1 MLSEYREIFLEELE
15 EQLQVMDGEILKL
28 EQSGQS
34 GTVIQS
40 LFRAAH
46 TIKGSS
52 AAMGFEEMKQL
63 THEMEHL
70 LDRVRSGQLGVSG
83 ALVDL
88 LFTALDILKQLKQD
102 IVGGE
107 PPSADISDC
116 VRALRSFGSENPGL
130 PGDRAETAE
139 MPVHRGKPSLS
150 LDLEL
155 RVQERME
162 QGQELFWVDIRIA
175 PECLI
180 RGARAY
186 VIHSAL
192 NECGDVLL
200 ADPEPEGLDEE
211 GPGDLLFLYAGK
223 QSREELQAFADG
235 LMEVERAVV
244 EPLAHEEAAVPGAAR
259 DAAGAGDRAGG
270 APAQAAG
277 QAGSPAGV
285 SGSADAPA
293 QAAGQAGSPAS
304 VSGGADAPAQAAGQA
319 GSPAVVSGGAG
330 APAQAAGQAGSPAGV
345 SGGAG
350 APAQAAGQAGSPAGV
365 SGGAG
370 APAQAAGQA
379 GSPAGVSGS
388 AGAPAQAAGS
398 AMAPATT
405 PQAAAPAS
413 RPAAADAPA
422 KAKSPTIRVSVERLE
437 HLMNLVGEL
446 VIDQTRI
453 HQVERTQ
460 RRRFA
465 DESVDELGQI
475 ADHLSRIIGDLQESV
490 MKTRMLPIE
499 QLFNRFPR
507 MIRDLSRM
515 LGKEIELVLE
525 GKDTELDRTLI
536 EEIADPLIHLIRNA
550 VDHGIEKPEI
560 RTLSGKSAGGV
571 LTIRAAHEDNQVV
584 IYVQDD
590 GAGIDPAR
598 MIRSAL
604 EKGVISREEAEQLSE
619 REAVELIFRPGF
631 STAST
636 VSDVSGRGVGMDI
649 VRSHIE
655 KLNGLIDIETRLG
668 HGTCFKIKLPLT
680 LAIIVGLQVKLGGRT
695 FIVPMSNIA
704 EIVRVSPDD
713 IRSIRG
719 QSVIVLRNQVI
730 PVARL
735 HDYLRIPYM
744 ENTRSHIPLVIV
756 GSAEK
761 RLALVVDELIGNQEI
776 VIKSLGPYIGKVDG
790 IAGAT
795 ILGDGNVALI
805 LEIASI
811 IGRSGVRPH

>member
-28 EQSGQS
+28 EQSGES

-70 LDRVRSGQLGVSG
+70 LDRVRSGQLAVSG
-83 ALVDL
+83 ALIDL
-88 LFTALDILKQLKQD
+88 LFTALDFLKQLKRD

-107 PPSADISDC
+107 PSSADISDC
-116 VRALRSFGSENPGL
+116 VRALRSFGGEDPGL
-130 PGDRAETAE
+130 AGDRPDAEE
-139 MPVHRGKPSLS
+139 MPAHRGKPSLS
-150 LDLEL
+150 LDLGL

-162 QGQELFWVDIRIA
+162 LGQKLFWVDIRIA
-175 PECLI
+175 SECLI

-192 NECGDVLL
+192 NEHGDVLL

-211 GPGDLLFLYAGK
+211 GPGDLLFLYAGN
-223 QSREELQAFADG
+223 QSREELQVFADG

-244 EPLAHEEAAVPGAAR
+244 EPLAQEEAALSGTGAVERAADSAAAAGNSAAAAVNAA
-259 DAAGAGDRAGG
+259 DAAGAGGRAGG
-270 APAQAAG
+270 VVSAEESAGPARSATAPAARP
-277 QAGSPAGV
+277 S
-285 SGSADAPA
+285 SEDA
-293 QAAGQAGSPAS
+293 
-304 VSGGADAPAQAAGQA
+304 
-319 GSPAVVSGGAG
+319 
-330 APAQAAGQAGSPAGV
+330 
-345 SGGAG
+345 
-350 APAQAAGQAGSPAGV
+350 
-365 SGGAG
+365 
-370 APAQAAGQA
+370 
-379 GSPAGVSGS
+379 
-388 AGAPAQAAGS
+388 
-398 AMAPATT
+398 T
-405 PQAAAPAS
+405 
-413 RPAAADAPA
+413 APA

-465 DESVDELGQI
+465 DETVDELGDI

-550 VDHGIEKPEI
+550 VDHGIEKPEV
-560 RTLSGKSAGGV
+560 RTLSGKNAGGV

-604 EKGVISREEAEQLSE
+604 EKGVITREEAGQLSD

-668 HGTCFKIKLPLT
+668 QGTCFKIKLPLT

-704 EIVRVSPDD
+704 EIVRVNPDE
-713 IRSIRG
+713 IRSIQG

-735 HDYLRIPYM
+735 HDYLQIPYTA
-744 ENTRSHIPLVIV
+744 NPGSHIPLVIV

-776 VIKSLGPYIGKVDG
+776 VIKSLGPFIGKVDG

-811 IGRSGVRPH
+811 IGRIGGQRLLP

>member
-28 EQSGQS
+28 EQSGES

-70 LDRVRSGQLGVSG
+70 LDRVRSGQLAVSG
-83 ALVDL
+83 ALIDL
-88 LFTALDILKQLKQD
+88 LFTALDILKQLKRD

-107 PPSADISDC
+107 PSSADISEC
-116 VRALRSFGSENPGL
+116 VRALRSFGSEDPGL
-130 PGDRAETAE
+130 DGDRPDAEG
-139 MPVHRGKPSLS
+139 MPAHRGKPSLS
-150 LDLEL
+150 LDLGL

-162 QGQELFWVDIRIA
+162 LGQKLFWVDIRIA
-175 PECLI
+175 SECLI

-192 NECGDVLL
+192 NEHGDVLL

-211 GPGDLLFLYAGK
+211 GPGDLLFLYAGN

-244 EPLAHEEAAVPGAAR
+244 GPLAQEEAAVSGAGAAER
-259 DAAGAGDRAGG
+259 DAAGAGNSAAAGVNAADAADAGGRAGG
-270 APAQAAG
+270 VMSAEESAG
-277 QAGSPAGV
+277 HTGSTAGV
-285 SGSADAPA
+285 GDSGVAAVNTAGPA
-293 QAAGQAGSPAS
+293 RS
-304 VSGGADAPAQAAGQA
+304 
-319 GSPAVVSGGAG
+319 
-330 APAQAAGQAGSPAGV
+330 
-345 SGGAG
+345 
-350 APAQAAGQAGSPAGV
+350 
-365 SGGAG
+365 
-370 APAQAAGQA
+370 
-379 GSPAGVSGS
+379 
-388 AGAPAQAAGS
+388 
-398 AMAPATT
+398 
-405 PQAAAPAS
+405 AAAPAGAAGGPAAAADPAWS
-413 RPAAADAPA
+413 AGSTPAAADAPPHAPPHATAPASQPAAEDASAPA

-465 DESVDELGQI
+465 DETVDELGDI

-550 VDHGIEKPEI
+550 VDHGIEKPEV
-560 RTLSGKSAGGV
+560 RTLSGKSSGGV

-604 EKGVISREEAEQLSE
+604 EKGIITREEAGQMSE

-668 HGTCFKIKLPLT
+668 QGTCFKIKLPLT

-704 EIVRVSPDD
+704 EIVRVNPDE
-713 IRSIRG
+713 IRSIQG

-735 HDYLRIPYM
+735 HDYLQIPY
-744 ENTRSHIPLVIV
+744 TAYPGSHIPLVIV

-761 RLALVVDELIGNQEI
+761 RLALAVDELIGNQEI
-776 VIKSLGPYIGKVDG
+776 VIKSLGPFIGKVDG

-811 IGRSGVRPH
+811 IGRAGGQSLLP

>member
-1 MLSEYREIFLEELE
+1 MLSEYKEIFLEELE

-28 EQSGQS
+28 EQSGES
-34 GTVIQS
+34 GIVIQS

-70 LDRVRSGQLGVSG
+70 LDRVRSGQLAVSG
-83 ALVDL
+83 ALIDL
-88 LFTALDILKQLKQD
+88 LFTALDILKQLKRD

-107 PPSADISDC
+107 SSFADISDC
-116 VRALRSFGSENPGL
+116 VRALRNFGEDQDL
-130 PGDRAETAE
+130 DGDRPDAEE
-139 MPVHRGKPSLS
+139 MPAHRGKPSLS
-150 LDLEL
+150 LDLRL

-162 QGQELFWVDIRIA
+162 LGQKLFWVDIRIA
-175 PECLI
+175 SECLI

-192 NECGDVLL
+192 NEYGDVLL
-200 ADPEPEGLDEE
+200 ADPEPEGLNEE
-211 GPGDLLFLYAGK
+211 GPGDLLFLYAGN

-244 EPLAHEEAAVPGAAR
+244 EPLAQEEAAVSGAGAAER
-259 DAAGAGDRAGG
+259 AAGSAAPDAAGAAG
-270 APAQAAG
+270 PAGSVPDAAG
-277 QAGSPAGV
+277 AAGPAGSASDAVGAADPAG
-285 SGSADAPA
+285 SAAAAAADAP
-293 QAAGQAGSPAS
+293 PH
-304 VSGGADAPAQAAGQA
+304 
-319 GSPAVVSGGAG
+319 
-330 APAQAAGQAGSPAGV
+330 
-345 SGGAG
+345 
-350 APAQAAGQAGSPAGV
+350 
-365 SGGAG
+365 
-370 APAQAAGQA
+370 
-379 GSPAGVSGS
+379 
-388 AGAPAQAAGS
+388 
-398 AMAPATT
+398 
-405 PQAAAPAS
+405 AAASAS
-413 RPAAADAPA
+413 RPSAEDASAPA

-465 DESVDELGQI
+465 DETVDELGHI

-550 VDHGIEKPEI
+550 VDHGIEKPEV

-604 EKGVISREEAEQLSE
+604 QKGVITQEEAGQLSE

-668 HGTCFKIKLPLT
+668 QGTCFKIKLPLT

-704 EIVRVSPDD
+704 EIVRVNPDE
-713 IRSIRG
+713 IRSIQG

-735 HDYLRIPYM
+735 HDYLQIPYTA
-744 ENTRSHIPLVIV
+744 NTGSHIPLVIV

-761 RLALVVDELIGNQEI
+761 RLALAVDELIGNQEI

-811 IGRSGVRPH
+811 IGRTGGRPH

>member
-28 EQSGQS
+28 EQSGES

-70 LDRVRSGQLGVSG
+70 LDRVRSGQLAVSG
-83 ALVDL
+83 ALIDL
-88 LFTALDILKQLKQD
+88 LFTALDILKQLKRD

-107 PPSADISDC
+107 PSSADISDC
-116 VRALRSFGSENPGL
+116 VRALRSFGSEDPGL
-130 PGDRAETAE
+130 DGDRPDAEE
-139 MPVHRGKPSLS
+139 MPAHRGKPSLS
-150 LDLEL
+150 LDLGL

-162 QGQELFWVDIRIA
+162 LGQKLFWVDIRIA
-175 PECLI
+175 SECLI

-192 NECGDVLL
+192 NEHGDVLL

-211 GPGDLLFLYAGK
+211 GPGDLLFLYAGN
-223 QSREELQAFADG
+223 QSREELQVFADG

-244 EPLAHEEAAVPGAAR
+244 EPLAQEEAAVSGAGAAER
-259 DAAGAGDRAGG
+259 DAAGAGNSAAAAVNAADAADAGGRAGG
-270 APAQAAG
+270 VMSAEESAGLARSTAGVGDSGVAAVNTAGPARSAAAPAGAAG
-277 QAGSPAGV
+277 GPAA
-285 SGSADAPA
+285 ADAP
-293 QAAGQAGSPAS
+293 PH
-304 VSGGADAPAQAAGQA
+304 
-319 GSPAVVSGGAG
+319 
-330 APAQAAGQAGSPAGV
+330 
-345 SGGAG
+345 
-350 APAQAAGQAGSPAGV
+350 
-365 SGGAG
+365 
-370 APAQAAGQA
+370 
-379 GSPAGVSGS
+379 
-388 AGAPAQAAGS
+388 
-398 AMAPATT
+398 AT
-405 PQAAAPAS
+405 APAS
-413 RPAAADAPA
+413 RPSAEDASAPA

-465 DESVDELGQI
+465 DETVDELGDI

-550 VDHGIEKPEI
+550 VDHGIEKPEV
-560 RTLSGKSAGGV
+560 RTLSGKNAGGV

-604 EKGVISREEAEQLSE
+604 EKGIITREEAGLLSE

-668 HGTCFKIKLPLT
+668 QGTCFKIKLPLT

-704 EIVRVSPDD
+704 EIVRVNPDE
-713 IRSIRG
+713 IRSIQG

-735 HDYLRIPYM
+735 HDYLQIPY
-744 ENTRSHIPLVIV
+744 TAYPGSHIPLVIV

-776 VIKSLGPYIGKVDG
+776 VIKSLGPFIGKVDG

-811 IGRSGVRPH
+811 IGRIGGQSLLP

>member
-1 MLSEYREIFLEELE
+1 MLSEYKEIFLEELE

-28 EQSGQS
+28 EQSGES
-34 GTVIQS
+34 GIVIQS

-70 LDRVRSGQLGVSG
+70 LDRVRSGQLAVSG
-83 ALVDL
+83 ALIDL
-88 LFTALDILKQLKQD
+88 LFTALDILKQLKRD

-107 PPSADISDC
+107 SSSADISDC
-116 VRALRSFGSENPGL
+116 VRALRNFGGEDQDMDT
-130 PGDRAETAE
+130 DRADAE
-139 MPVHRGKPSLS
+139 ELPAHRGKPSLS
-150 LDLEL
+150 LDLRL

-162 QGQELFWVDIRIA
+162 LGQKVFWVDIRIA
-175 PECLI
+175 SECLI

-192 NECGDVLL
+192 NEYGDVFL
-200 ADPEPEGLDEE
+200 ADPEPEGLNEE
-211 GPGDLLFLYAGK
+211 GPGDLLFLYAGN
-223 QSREELQAFADG
+223 QSLEELQAFADG

-244 EPLAHEEAAVPGAAR
+244 EPLAQEEAAVSGAGAAER
-259 DAAGAGDRAGG
+259 AAGSAAGAGESA
-270 APAQAAG
+270 APAAAG
-277 QAGSPAGV
+277 TAGPAG
-285 SGSADAPA
+285 
-293 QAAGQAGSPAS
+293 AAGA
-304 VSGGADAPAQAAGQA
+304 AP
-319 GSPAVVSGGAG
+319 PH
-330 APAQAAGQAGSPAGV
+330 
-345 SGGAG
+345 
-350 APAQAAGQAGSPAGV
+350 
-365 SGGAG
+365 
-370 APAQAAGQA
+370 
-379 GSPAGVSGS
+379 
-388 AGAPAQAAGS
+388 
-398 AMAPATT
+398 
-405 PQAAAPAS
+405 AAAPAS
-413 RPAAADAPA
+413 RPSAEDASAPA

-465 DESVDELGQI
+465 DETVDELGHI

-550 VDHGIEKPEI
+550 VDHGIEKPEV

-604 EKGVISREEAEQLSE
+604 EKGVITQEEAGQLSE

-668 HGTCFKIKLPLT
+668 QGTCFKIKLPLT

-704 EIVRVSPDD
+704 EIVRVNPDE
-713 IRSIRG
+713 IRSIQG

-735 HDYLRIPYM
+735 HDYLQIPYTA
-744 ENTRSHIPLVIV
+744 NTGGHIPLVIV

-761 RLALVVDELIGNQEI
+761 RLALAVDELIGNQEI

-811 IGRSGVRPH
+811 IGRTGGRSH

>member
-1 MLSEYREIFLEELE
+1 MLSEYKEIFLEELE

-28 EQSGQS
+28 EQSGES
-34 GTVIQS
+34 GIVIQS

-70 LDRVRSGQLGVSG
+70 LDRVRSGQLAVSG
-83 ALVDL
+83 ALIDL
-88 LFTALDILKQLKQD
+88 LFTALDILKQLKRD

-107 PPSADISDC
+107 SSSADISDC
-116 VRALRSFGSENPGL
+116 VRALRNFGGEDQVL
-130 PGDRAETAE
+130 DTDRADAE
-139 MPVHRGKPSLS
+139 EKPDHRGKPSLS
-150 LDLEL
+150 LDLRL

-162 QGQELFWVDIRIA
+162 LGQKLFWVDIRIA
-175 PECLI
+175 SECLI

-192 NECGDVLL
+192 NEYGDVFL
-200 ADPEPEGLDEE
+200 ADPEPEGLNEE
-211 GPGDLLFLYAGK
+211 GPGDLLFLYAGN

-244 EPLAHEEAAVPGAAR
+244 EPLAQEEAAV
-259 DAAGAGDRAGG
+259 
-270 APAQAAG
+270 
-277 QAGSPAGV
+277 S
-285 SGSADAPA
+285 
-293 QAAGQAGSPAS
+293 
-304 VSGGADAPAQAAGQA
+304 
-319 GSPAVVSGGAG
+319 GAG
-330 APAQAAGQAGSPAGV
+330 AAER
-345 SGGAG
+345 
-350 APAQAAGQAGSPAGV
+350 
-365 SGGAG
+365 
-370 APAQAAGQA
+370 
-379 GSPAGVSGS
+379 
-388 AGAPAQAAGS
+388 AAGS
-398 AMAPATT
+398 APDAAGTAGPAESASDAAGLAGPAGSASDVAGTAGPAGSAPDAPPHAT
-405 PQAAAPAS
+405 APAS
-413 RPAAADAPA
+413 RPSAEDASAPA

-465 DESVDELGQI
+465 DETVDELGHI

-550 VDHGIEKPEI
+550 VDHGIEKPEV
-560 RTLSGKSAGGV
+560 RTHSGKSAGGV

-604 EKGVISREEAEQLSE
+604 EKGVITQEEAGQLSE

-668 HGTCFKIKLPLT
+668 QGTCFKIKLPLT
-680 LAIIVGLQVKLGGRT
+680 LAIIVGLQVKLGGRA

-704 EIVRVSPDD
+704 EIVRVNPDE

-735 HDYLRIPYM
+735 HDYLQIPYKA
-744 ENTRSHIPLVIV
+744 NTGSHIPLVIV

-761 RLALVVDELIGNQEI
+761 RLALAVDELIGNQEI

-811 IGRSGVRPH
+811 IGRTGGRPH

>member
-1 MLSEYREIFLEELE
+1 MLSEYKEIFLEELE

-28 EQSGQS
+28 EQSGES
-34 GTVIQS
+34 GIVIQS

-70 LDRVRSGQLGVSG
+70 LDRVRSGQLAVSG
-83 ALVDL
+83 ALIDL
-88 LFTALDILKQLKQD
+88 LFTALDILKQLKRD

-107 PPSADISDC
+107 SSSADISDC
-116 VRALRSFGSENPGL
+116 VRALRNFGGEDHQDL
-130 PGDRAETAE
+130 DGDRPDTEE
-139 MPVHRGKPSLS
+139 MPAHRGKPSLS
-150 LDLEL
+150 LDLRL

-162 QGQELFWVDIRIA
+162 LGQKLFWVDIRIA
-175 PECLI
+175 SECLI

-192 NECGDVLL
+192 NEYGDVFL
-200 ADPEPEGLDEE
+200 ADPEPEGLNEE
-211 GPGDLLFLYAGK
+211 GPGDLLFLYAGN

-244 EPLAHEEAAVPGAAR
+244 EPLAQEEAAVSGAGAAERAAGSAAPDAAGTAGPAGSTR
-259 DAAGAGDRAGG
+259 DAAGTAG
-270 APAQAAG
+270 P
-277 QAGSPAGV
+277 AGSAAAAA
-285 SGSADAPA
+285 ADAP
-293 QAAGQAGSPAS
+293 PH
-304 VSGGADAPAQAAGQA
+304 
-319 GSPAVVSGGAG
+319 
-330 APAQAAGQAGSPAGV
+330 
-345 SGGAG
+345 
-350 APAQAAGQAGSPAGV
+350 
-365 SGGAG
+365 
-370 APAQAAGQA
+370 
-379 GSPAGVSGS
+379 
-388 AGAPAQAAGS
+388 
-398 AMAPATT
+398 
-405 PQAAAPAS
+405 AAAPAS
-413 RPAAADAPA
+413 RPSAEDASAPA

-465 DESVDELGQI
+465 DETVDELGHI

-550 VDHGIEKPEI
+550 VDHGIEKPEV
-560 RTLSGKSAGGV
+560 RTLSGKGAGGV

-604 EKGVISREEAEQLSE
+604 EKGVITQEEAGQLSE

-668 HGTCFKIKLPLT
+668 QGTCFKIKLPLT

-704 EIVRVSPDD
+704 EIVRVNPDE
-713 IRSIRG
+713 IRSIQG

-735 HDYLRIPYM
+735 HDYFQIPYTA
-744 ENTRSHIPLVIV
+744 NTGSHIPLVIV

-761 RLALVVDELIGNQEI
+761 RLALAVDELIGNQEI

-811 IGRSGVRPH
+811 IGRTGGRPH

>member
-28 EQSGQS
+28 EQSGES
-34 GTVIQS
+34 GIVIQS

-70 LDRVRSGQLGVSG
+70 LDRVRSGQLAVSG

-116 VRALRSFGSENPGL
+116 VRALRSFGSEDSVL
-130 PGDRAETAE
+130 AGDRPETAE
-139 MPVHRGKPSLS
+139 TPARRGKPSLS

-175 PECLI
+175 SECLI

-192 NECGDVLL
+192 NERGDVLL

-223 QSREELQAFADG
+223 QSQEELQAFADG

-244 EPLAHEEAAVPGAAR
+244 EPLAQEEAAVTGAQAAR
-259 DAAGAGDRAGG
+259 DAADAANSAADADAGGRAGG
-270 APAQAAG
+270 GMAAEDSAGHAGMSGSADAKAQAAG
-277 QAGSPAGV
+277 HAGV
-285 SGSADAPA
+285 SGSTDAPA
-293 QAAGQAGSPAS
+293 QAAGH
-304 VSGGADAPAQAAGQA
+304 
-319 GSPAVVSGGAG
+319 
-330 APAQAAGQAGSPAGV
+330 
-345 SGGAG
+345 
-350 APAQAAGQAGSPAGV
+350 
-365 SGGAG
+365 
-370 APAQAAGQA
+370 
-379 GSPAGVSGS
+379 AGVSGS
-388 AGAPAQAAGS
+388 TDAPAHSTGG
-398 AMAPATT
+398 AM
-405 PQAAAPAS
+405 AAAPSPQAS
-413 RPAAADAPA
+413 APPSRAAAADAPA

-460 RRRFA
+460 RRRIA

-560 RTLSGKSAGGV
+560 RTQSGKSAGGV

-604 EKGVISREEAEQLSE
+604 EKGIISREEAEQLSE

-668 HGTCFKIKLPLT
+668 RGTCFKIKLPLT

-735 HDYLRIPYM
+735 HDYLQIPYT

-811 IGRSGVRPH
+811 IGRTGVRPH

>member
-1 MLSEYREIFLEELE
+1 MLSEYKEIFLEELE

-28 EQSGQS
+28 EQSGES
-34 GTVIQS
+34 GIVIQS

-70 LDRVRSGQLGVSG
+70 LDRVRSGQLAVSG
-83 ALVDL
+83 ALIDL
-88 LFTALDILKQLKQD
+88 LFTALDILKQLKRD

-107 PPSADISDC
+107 SSSADISDC
-116 VRALRSFGSENPGL
+116 VWALRNFGEDQDL
-130 PGDRAETAE
+130 DGDRPDAEE
-139 MPVHRGKPSLS
+139 MPAHRGKPSLS
-150 LDLEL
+150 LDLRL

-162 QGQELFWVDIRIA
+162 LGQKLFWVDIRIA
-175 PECLI
+175 SECLI

-192 NECGDVLL
+192 NEYGDVLL
-200 ADPEPEGLDEE
+200 ADPEPEGLNEE
-211 GPGDLLFLYAGK
+211 GPGDLLFLYAGN

-244 EPLAHEEAAVPGAAR
+244 EPLAQEEAAVSGAGAAEHAAGS
-259 DAAGAGDRAGG
+259 AAGAGESA
-270 APAQAAG
+270 APDAAG
-277 QAGSPAGV
+277 PAW
-285 SGSADAPA
+285 SAAAAAADAP
-293 QAAGQAGSPAS
+293 PH
-304 VSGGADAPAQAAGQA
+304 
-319 GSPAVVSGGAG
+319 
-330 APAQAAGQAGSPAGV
+330 
-345 SGGAG
+345 
-350 APAQAAGQAGSPAGV
+350 
-365 SGGAG
+365 
-370 APAQAAGQA
+370 
-379 GSPAGVSGS
+379 
-388 AGAPAQAAGS
+388 
-398 AMAPATT
+398 
-405 PQAAAPAS
+405 AAAPAS
-413 RPAAADAPA
+413 RPSAEDASAPA

-465 DESVDELGQI
+465 DETVDELGHI

-550 VDHGIEKPEI
+550 VDHGIEKPEV

-604 EKGVISREEAEQLSE
+604 QKGVITQEEAGQLSE

-668 HGTCFKIKLPLT
+668 QGTCFKIKLPLT

-704 EIVRVSPDD
+704 EIVRVNPDE
-713 IRSIRG
+713 IRSIQG

-735 HDYLRIPYM
+735 HDYLQIPYTA
-744 ENTRSHIPLVIV
+744 NTGSHIPLVIV

-761 RLALVVDELIGNQEI
+761 RLALAVDELIGNQEI

-811 IGRSGVRPH
+811 IGRTGGRPH

>member
-1 MLSEYREIFLEELE
+1 MLSEYKEIFLEELE

-28 EQSGQS
+28 EQSGES
-34 GTVIQS
+34 GIVIQS

-70 LDRVRSGQLGVSG
+70 LDRVRSGQLAVSG
-83 ALVDL
+83 ALIDL
-88 LFTALDILKQLKQD
+88 LFTALDILKQLKRD

-107 PPSADISDC
+107 SSSADISDC
-116 VRALRSFGSENPGL
+116 VRALRNFGEDQDL
-130 PGDRAETAE
+130 DGDRPDAEE
-139 MPVHRGKPSLS
+139 MPAHRGKPSLS
-150 LDLEL
+150 LDLRL

-162 QGQELFWVDIRIA
+162 LGQKLFWVDIRIA
-175 PECLI
+175 SECLI

-192 NECGDVLL
+192 NEYGDVLL
-200 ADPEPEGLDEE
+200 ADPEPEGLNEE
-211 GPGDLLFLYAGK
+211 GPGDLLFLYAGN

-244 EPLAHEEAAVPGAAR
+244 EPLAQEEAAV
-259 DAAGAGDRAGG
+259 
-270 APAQAAG
+270 
-277 QAGSPAGV
+277 S
-285 SGSADAPA
+285 
-293 QAAGQAGSPAS
+293 
-304 VSGGADAPAQAAGQA
+304 
-319 GSPAVVSGGAG
+319 GAG
-330 APAQAAGQAGSPAGV
+330 AAER
-345 SGGAG
+345 
-350 APAQAAGQAGSPAGV
+350 
-365 SGGAG
+365 
-370 APAQAAGQA
+370 
-379 GSPAGVSGS
+379 
-388 AGAPAQAAGS
+388 AAGS
-398 AMAPATT
+398 AAPDAAGTAGPAGST
-405 PQAAAPAS
+405 PDAAGTAGPAGSAADAVGAAGPAGSAPDASGTAGRAASAAAADAPPHAAASAS
-413 RPAAADAPA
+413 RPSAEDASAPA

-465 DESVDELGQI
+465 DETVDELGHI

-536 EEIADPLIHLIRNA
+536 EEITDPLIHLIRNA
-550 VDHGIEKPEI
+550 VDHGIEKPEV
-560 RTLSGKSAGGV
+560 RTLSGKGAGGV

-598 MIRSAL
+598 MIRSTL
-604 EKGVISREEAEQLSE
+604 EKGVITQEEAGQLSE

-668 HGTCFKIKLPLT
+668 QGTCFKIKLPLT

-704 EIVRVSPDD
+704 EIVRVNPDE
-713 IRSIRG
+713 IRSIQG

-735 HDYLRIPYM
+735 HDYFQIPYTA
-744 ENTRSHIPLVIV
+744 NTGSHIPLVIV

-761 RLALVVDELIGNQEI
+761 RLALAVDELIGNQEI

-811 IGRSGVRPH
+811 IGRTGGRPH

>member
-1 MLSEYREIFLEELE
+1 MLSEYKEIFLEELE

-28 EQSGQS
+28 EQSGES
-34 GTVIQS
+34 GIVIQS

-70 LDRVRSGQLGVSG
+70 LDRVRSGQLAVSG
-83 ALVDL
+83 ALIDL
-88 LFTALDILKQLKQD
+88 LFTALDILKQLKRD

-107 PPSADISDC
+107 SSSADISDC
-116 VRALRSFGSENPGL
+116 VRALRNFGGEDQDMDT
-130 PGDRAETAE
+130 DRADAE
-139 MPVHRGKPSLS
+139 ELPAHRGKPSLS
-150 LDLEL
+150 LDLRL

-162 QGQELFWVDIRIA
+162 LGQKVFWVDIRIA
-175 PECLI
+175 SECLI

-192 NECGDVLL
+192 NEYGDVFL
-200 ADPEPEGLDEE
+200 ADPEPEGLNEE
-211 GPGDLLFLYAGK
+211 GPGDLLFLYAGN
-223 QSREELQAFADG
+223 QTLEELQAFADG

-244 EPLAHEEAAVPGAAR
+244 EPLAQEEAAVSGAGAAER
-259 DAAGAGDRAGG
+259 AAGSAAGAGESA
-270 APAQAAG
+270 APAATGTAGPAGAAG
-277 QAGSPAGV
+277 A
-285 SGSADAPA
+285 AP
-293 QAAGQAGSPAS
+293 PH
-304 VSGGADAPAQAAGQA
+304 
-319 GSPAVVSGGAG
+319 
-330 APAQAAGQAGSPAGV
+330 
-345 SGGAG
+345 
-350 APAQAAGQAGSPAGV
+350 
-365 SGGAG
+365 
-370 APAQAAGQA
+370 
-379 GSPAGVSGS
+379 
-388 AGAPAQAAGS
+388 
-398 AMAPATT
+398 
-405 PQAAAPAS
+405 AAAPAS
-413 RPAAADAPA
+413 RPSAEDASAPA

-465 DESVDELGQI
+465 DETVDELGHI

-550 VDHGIEKPEI
+550 VDHGIEKPEV
-560 RTLSGKSAGGV
+560 RTLSGKNAGGV

-604 EKGVISREEAEQLSE
+604 EKGVITQEEAGQLSE

-668 HGTCFKIKLPLT
+668 QGTCFKIKLPLT

-704 EIVRVSPDD
+704 EIVRVNPDE
-713 IRSIRG
+713 IRSIQG

-735 HDYLRIPYM
+735 HDYLQIPYKA
-744 ENTRSHIPLVIV
+744 NTGSHIPLVIV

-761 RLALVVDELIGNQEI
+761 RLALAVDELIGNQEI
-776 VIKSLGPYIGKVDG
+776 VIKSLGPYIGKVEG

-811 IGRSGVRPH
+811 IGRTGGRPH